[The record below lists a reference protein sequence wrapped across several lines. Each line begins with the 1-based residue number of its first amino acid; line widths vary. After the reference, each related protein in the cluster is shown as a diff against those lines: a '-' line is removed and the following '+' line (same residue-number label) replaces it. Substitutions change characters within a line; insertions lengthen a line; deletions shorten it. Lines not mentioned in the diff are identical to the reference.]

1 MFSRSSVGEIG
12 VNIRENTETSILIKR
27 TFSFLY
33 YCFNISKVA
42 CAAEPLIRTSS
53 PLASRL
59 IAYSSNAAD
68 FTLLLYC
75 RHCLQPNPLPL
86 GCCYHIIFINLVFQ
100 LTNAAK
106 LHSYELKTKYNNL
119 IFIYFCS
126 KRSAAY
132 FCFKKYRYRTQKF
145 Y

>member
-1 MFSRSSVGEIG
+1 MR
-12 VNIRENTETSILIKR
+12 
-27 TFSFLY
+27 
-33 YCFNISKVA
+33 CF
-42 CAAEPLIRTSS
+42 
-53 PLASRL
+53 
-59 IAYSSNAAD
+59 
-68 FTLLLYC
+68 
-75 RHCLQPNPLPL
+75 
-86 GCCYHIIFINLVFQ
+86 HIIFINLVFQ